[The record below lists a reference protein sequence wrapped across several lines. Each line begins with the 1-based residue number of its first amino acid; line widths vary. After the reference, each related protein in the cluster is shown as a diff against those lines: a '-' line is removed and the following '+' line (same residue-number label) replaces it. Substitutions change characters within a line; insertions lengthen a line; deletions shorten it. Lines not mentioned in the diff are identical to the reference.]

1 MTALPSYR
9 DYGHGTHLVIHLLNH
24 RIDRA
29 SSSTETPCPVMTQ
42 AILYRQYILM
52 SSWQHSLL
60 RCPVF
65 HLNKHRISIFID
77 LLIVLTS
84 RDTWASVQRWS
95 IQPDRDEE
103 GSWRLGTTRLL
114 IETIDMTAH
123 PSYRDYSHDTH
134 LLLHLLNHRIDRA
147 SSSFKTPRPV
157 MTQANTDNTSSCNLD
172 SVPYYDVP
180 SSTLTRT
187 GLVYLY
193 LSTCLLYSP
202 VEIHESQLNDDNSTR
217 PDSS

>member
-65 HLNKHRISIFID
+65 HLNTHRISIFID

-84 RDTWASVQRWS
+84 RKHMGV
-95 IQPDRDEE
+95 
-103 GSWRLGTTRLL
+103 
-114 IETIDMTAH
+114 
-123 PSYRDYSHDTH
+123 
-134 LLLHLLNHRIDRA
+134 
-147 SSSFKTPRPV
+147 
-157 MTQANTDNTSSCNLD
+157 
-172 SVPYYDVP
+172 
-180 SSTLTRT
+180 SSTMT
-187 GLVYLY
+187 
-193 LSTCLLYSP
+193 
-202 VEIHESQLNDDNSTR
+202 NSTR
-217 PDSS
+217 PWWGGIIALGGDQIAHNNSRTSMHTLDPTVVHRLAWRRSFKISHAEFVCLLHGLESASGAVKGGRIIHNMPAGLDNLGLIPIYVI